1 MPQSLTRIDFNSVS
15 LLSRVAI
22 APSLTF
28 SRSHYVLSGSH
39 DVAIVIR
46 SFAAN
51 LSLQCLPILLFDMLD
66 SSPEP
71 FGLFASA
78 KVARTTY
85 LNRNETLR
93 ACTSTRSIHRDA
105 HIQSVRA
112 SIVRVHLFLV
122 DSTHLSITLVGH
134 RYTAC
139 MHIADVSKG
148 RQDRSTKL
156 PQSSCASPTSS
167 SSSSGF
173 FSHL

>member
-1 MPQSLTRIDFNSVS
+1 MPQPLTRIIFQFSQPT
-15 LLSRVAI
+15 LVAI

-46 SFAAN
+46 SFVAN
-51 LSLQCLPILLFDMLD
+51 LSLQCLPIRLFDMID

-93 ACTSTRSIHRDA
+93 ACTSTSIHRDA
-105 HIQSVRA
+105 HIHAVRA

-122 DSTHLSITLVGH
+122 DSTHLSSTLVSH

-139 MHIADVSKG
+139 MHIADVSNG